1 MQWNTSS
8 IKFYK
13 RRTIYLSLTPST
25 IISAFSSNSFHY
37 ATILLYFSFREISYF
52 WRTNRSRGPHTNCR
66 ELKGKKLYGSE
77 SFIFIGIWEKRLPIF
92 QNFQSQMNNAC
103 MSLSMHASWRFGGV
117 HHSHLYS
124 ITALPFTF
132 SPRKL
137 CVC

>member
-1 MQWNTSS
+1 MAPRPHPPCAMEYFEHQILQKTNHL
-8 IKFYK
+8 
-13 RRTIYLSLTPST
+13 YLSNSIHYHLRLFLKFFTLWQILF
-25 IISAFSSNSFHY
+25 IIFFIFYLENFH
-37 ATILLYFSFREISYF
+37 I

-117 HHSHLYS
+117 HHSLIS
-124 ITALPFTF
+124 TQ
-132 SPRKL
+132 
-137 CVC
+137 